1 MTAMSSGKHSRPR
14 KLVKRGTDSHRK
26 HRFESFNQRVA
37 KLKIDPL
44 HRSRPTSVSLDSS
57 NPTASFFRADLER
70 WKDVNLSESFSA
82 FVSQVIPFCDSLPQI
97 VHFQREIATHLM
109 TSIEK
114 RDSLS
119 LEPLFSLLANFA
131 RDLGVEFEKYF
142 SDVVTLVTSLAAS
155 HHQVEVIE
163 WSFTCLAW
171 LFKYLSRLLVPNLRP
186 LFHIMAP
193 LLGKTPQKSH
203 IVRFAAESLSFLVRK
218 AAHAHRKSDKP
229 LSTIIDCIWEDVC
242 NTSDHLR
249 DMEVYHQGLMTLLF
263 DTMKG
268 VGTNL
273 HSAATTV
280 YETLLRRLDSLTG
293 PIGYVENIIEGVTI
307 ALIHHTDEVT
317 FRPIADMII
326 DHIETKVQGLATRLR
341 NSDSDDVEKHSNRI
355 VCSRLLMI
363 ISTVRKGSRVQ
374 DWASILRVQLRLLEL
389 SGVDSHI
396 TLAAGYRA
404 AAAILQSAPSDVVDQ
419 NLHVFMDPTMW
430 KAKPREFLIFCNHLC
445 NVDNSRYQRLLYPF
459 LLRFGD

>member
-1 MTAMSSGKHSRPR
+1 MAAMSSGKHDRPR

-44 HRSRPTSVSLDSS
+44 HRSCPTNVNLDSS
-57 NPTASFFRADLER
+57 NPTASFFRTDLER
-70 WKDVNLSESFSA
+70 WKDLNLSESFST
-82 FVSQVIPFCDSLPQI
+82 FVSQVTPFCDSLPQI
-97 VHFQREIATHLM
+97 VHFQREIATRLM

-119 LEPLFSLLANFA
+119 LEPLLSLLANFA

-142 SDVVTLVTSLAAS
+142 SDVVKLVTSLAAS
-155 HHQVEVIE
+155 HHQVEVTE

-171 LFKYLSRLLVPNLRP
+171 LFKYLSRLLVPDLRP
-186 LFHIMAP
+186 LFRIMAP

-203 IVRFAAESLSFLVRK
+203 TVRFVAESMSFLVRK
-218 AAHAHRKSDKP
+218 AAHAHCKNNEP

-242 NTSDHLR
+242 NTSEHVWN
-249 DMEVYHQGLMTLLF
+249 MEVYHHGLMTLLSGA
-263 DTMKG
+263 MKG
-268 VGTNL
+268 VGTSL
-273 HSAATTV
+273 HSAGTMV
-280 YETLLRRLDSLTG
+280 YGSLLRRLDFLTC
-293 PIGYVENIIEGVTI
+293 PVGYVENIIEGVTI

-326 DHIETKVQGLATRLR
+326 DHIESKVQGLAMRPR
-341 NSDSDDVEKHSNRI
+341 NSESNDMEKHDYQT

-389 SGVDSHI
+389 SSMNSHI
-396 TLAAGYRA
+396 TPAAGYRA
-404 AAAILQSAPSDVVDQ
+404 AAAILQFAPSDVVDQ
-419 NLHVFMDPTMW
+419 NLYIFMDPTMW
-430 KAKPREFLIFCNHLC
+430 EAKPREFLIFCNHLC
-445 NVDNSRYQRLLYPF
+445 IVDSCRYQKLNRQLNVK
-459 LLRFGD
+459 